1 MVLSESIQFIT
12 ILGVTLAFTVFSFMD
27 IEQKIIMKIIA
38 GICWFMLSVTSLF
51 FFGVG
56 ELLSIP
62 LMLMFLAFGMIFS
75 FSIVTDFKNKKRDQ
89 VWNFD

>member
-27 IEQKIIMKIIA
+27 IEQRLTMKVIA
-38 GICWFMLSVTSLF
+38 GICWFVMSLTTFF
-51 FFGVG
+51 FFGTG
-56 ELLSIP
+56 QLLSVP
-62 LMLMFLAFGMIFS
+62 LTFMFLAFGMIS
-75 FSIVTDFKNKKRDQ
+75 MFSIVTDFKQKKRDQ